1 MLTDTVLMI
10 RPIQFNYNAETA
22 ATNAF
27 QKQLEKDDIGKVAQ
41 KAMAEFDAFAEKLKA
56 VGINVLVFDDT
67 PEPIK
72 TDSVFPNNWITTHLN
87 TRNTPNDPGGTIALY
102 PMCHESRRAERR
114 QDIVEALQSQFKFDK
129 VEDFSY
135 FEIANQFLEGT
146 GSLILDR
153 TNKFM
158 YACLSPRT
166 DKEVVETVAAKLN
179 YKPVVFDSVDKN
191 GKAIYHTNVM
201 MSMGDT
207 FVVICLE
214 SIKNEQEKNNLL
226 NHFADTGKEIIDIG
240 YAQMEQMAGNM
251 IQLKNTVGEN
261 IQVMSEQAFHSLT
274 DTQMTQLLM
283 HNQIVYSDLTV
294 IEKYGGGSARCMIA
308 EIFYSS

>member
-10 RPIQFNYNAETA
+10 RPAQFNYNVETA

-27 QKQLEKDDIGKVAQ
+27 QKTLDKEDIGKVAA
-41 KAMAEFDAFAEKLKA
+41 KATAEFDAFVEKMKIA
-56 VGINVLVFDDT
+56 GINVLVFDDT
-67 PEPIK
+67 LEPVK
-72 TDSVFPNNWITTHLN
+72 TDAVFPNNWITTHLN
-87 TRNTPNDPGGTIALY
+87 GTIALY
-102 PMCHESRRAERR
+102 PMCHESRRSERR
-114 QDIVEALQSQFKFDK
+114 QDIVETLKTQFKFNV

-146 GSLILDR
+146 GSLVLDR
-153 TNKFM
+153 ENKLM

-166 DKEVVETVAAKLN
+166 DNEVLETVAAKLG
-179 YKPVVFDSVDKN
+179 YQPIAFSSVDKQ

-214 SIKNEQEKNNLL
+214 SIQNDEEKTKLL
-226 NHFADTGKEIIDIG
+226 NYFADTGKELINIS
-240 YAQMEQMAGNM
+240 YSQMEQMAGNM
-251 IQLKNTVGEN
+251 IQLKNRNGEN
-261 IQVMSEQAFHSLT
+261 IQVMSEQAFHCLN
-274 DTQMTQLLM
+274 DTQMTQFLM
-283 HNQIVYSDLTV
+283 NNQIVYSKLTV

-308 EIFYSS
+308 EIFYPS

>member
-1 MLTDTVLMI
+1 
-10 RPIQFNYNAETA
+10 
-22 ATNAF
+22 
-27 QKQLEKDDIGKVAQ
+27 
-41 KAMAEFDAFAEKLKA
+41 MAEFDTFTEKLKA
-56 VGINVLVFDDT
+56 AGIKVLVFDDT
-67 PEPIK
+67 PDPIK
-72 TDSVFPNNWITTHLN
+72 TDAVFPNNWITTH
-87 TRNTPNDPGGTIALY
+87 PDGTIALY

-114 QDIVEALQSQFKFDK
+114 QDIVEALQSQFKFDT

-135 FEIANQFLEGT
+135 FEIAHQFLEGT

-153 TNKFM
+153 TNKLM

-166 DKEVVETVAAKLN
+166 DKEVLETVAAKLN

-214 SIKNEQEKNNLL
+214 SVKNEKDKNNLL
-226 NHFADTGKEIIDIG
+226 SHFADTSKEIIDIS
-240 YAQMEQMAGNM
+240 YNQMEQMAGNM
-251 IQLKNTVGEN
+251 IQLKNTAGEY
-261 IQVMSEQAFHSLT
+261 IQVMSEQALNSLN

-283 HNQIVYSDLTV
+283 HNQIVYSDLTT

-308 EIFYSS
+308 EIFYPS